1 MRNFF
6 FQKDLKLQEINSMI
20 YQIAIDGFSSTGK
33 STIAKQIAN
42 TFNILY
48 VDTGAM
54 YRCVALY
61 ALENGLVSE
70 TNIKTEEIIEQLSRI
85 EIDMQGSEV
94 FLNGK
99 NVSTKIRTLEVANV
113 VSKVSTIKEVRAF
126 LVSSQQEMGA
136 RKSLVMDGR
145 DIGSVVFPDAQ
156 LKLFITA
163 KPKVRAQRRYEE
175 LVSKGENVNFDEVL
189 ENLTLRDQMDSS
201 RKESPLI
208 ECEDSVLIDNSNLS
222 AKEQSSMIDALIK
235 ERLNLK

>member
-1 MRNFF
+1 MV
-6 FQKDLKLQEINSMI
+6 

-33 STIAKQIAN
+33 STIAKQIAK

-54 YRCVALY
+54 YRCIALY
-61 ALENGLVSE
+61 ALEQGFVSE
-70 TNIKTEEIIEQLSRI
+70 GHLDTNNIIEHLKHV
-85 EIDMQGSEV
+85 EIDMQEAQV
-94 FLNGK
+94 FLNGI
-99 NVSTKIRTLEVANV
+99 NVSDKIRSLEVANV

-126 LVSSQQEMGA
+126 LVSEQQSMGA
-136 RKSLVMDGR
+136 RKSVVMDGR

-163 KPKVRAQRRYEE
+163 KPKVRAKRRFEE
-175 LVSKGENVNFDEVL
+175 LTSKGEDVKFEDVL
-189 ENLTLRDQMDSS
+189 ENLTSRDKMDSS

-222 AKEQSSMIDALIK
+222 AEEQSSMINALIK
-235 ERLNLK
+235 ERLSLN

>member
-1 MRNFF
+1 MV
-6 FQKDLKLQEINSMI
+6 

-33 STIAKQIAN
+33 STIAKQIAQ

-54 YRCVALY
+54 YRCIALF
-61 ALENGLVSE
+61 ALEAGLVSLDQI
-70 TNIKTEEIIEQLSRI
+70 NKEEIINKLSHI
-85 EIDMQGSEV
+85 EIDMQGAEV

-126 LVSSQQEMGA
+126 LVEAQQAMGT
-136 RKSLVMDGR
+136 RKSVVMDGR
-145 DIGSVVFPDAQ
+145 DIGSVVFPDAK

-163 KPKVRAQRRYEE
+163 KPKVRAKRRYQE
-175 LVSKGENVNFDEVL
+175 LISKGENVNFDEVL
-189 ENLTLRDQMDSS
+189 ENLTSRDEMDSS

-222 AKEQSSMIDALIK
+222 AGEQLAMINSLIK
-235 ERLNLK
+235 TRLNLS

>member
-1 MRNFF
+1 MV
-6 FQKDLKLQEINSMI
+6 

-33 STIAKQIAN
+33 STIAKQIAK

-54 YRCVALY
+54 YRCIALY
-61 ALENGLVSE
+61 ALEQGFVSE
-70 TNIKTEEIIEQLSRI
+70 GHLDTNNIIEHLKHI
-85 EIDMQGSEV
+85 EIDMQGAQV
-94 FLNGK
+94 FLNGI
-99 NVSTKIRTLEVANV
+99 NVSDKIRSLEVANV

-126 LVSSQQEMGA
+126 LVSEQQSMGA
-136 RKSLVMDGR
+136 RKSVVMDGR

-163 KPKVRAQRRYEE
+163 KPKVRARRRFEE
-175 LVSKGENVNFDEVL
+175 LTSKGEDVKFEDVL
-189 ENLTLRDQMDSS
+189 ENLTSRDKMDSN

-222 AKEQSSMIDALIK
+222 AEEQSSMINALIR
-235 ERLNLK
+235 ERLSLN

>member
-1 MRNFF
+1 MV
-6 FQKDLKLQEINSMI
+6 

-61 ALENGLVSE
+61 ALEQTFVSDAHID
-70 TNIKTEEIIEQLSRI
+70 TDKIIEQLDRI
-85 EIDMQGSEV
+85 DIDMQGSEV

-126 LVSSQQEMGA
+126 LVSAQQKMGA
-136 RKSLVMDGR
+136 RKSVVMDGR
-145 DIGSVVFPDAQ
+145 DIGSVVFPEAQ

-163 KPKVRAQRRYEE
+163 KPKVRALRRYEE
-175 LVSKGENVNFDEVL
+175 LQAKGDDVNFEDVL
-189 ENLTLRDQMDSS
+189 ENLTSRDQMDSS

-208 ECEDSVLIDNSNLS
+208 ECKDSVLIDNSNLN
-222 AKEQSSMIDALIK
+222 AEEQSSMINALIK
-235 ERLNLK
+235 QRLNFN

>member
-1 MRNFF
+1 MV
-6 FQKDLKLQEINSMI
+6 

-42 TFNILY
+42 TFNMLY

-61 ALENGLVSE
+61 ALEQTFVSD
-70 TNIKTEEIIEQLSRI
+70 THIDTDKIIEKLDSI
-85 EIDMQGSEV
+85 DIDMQGSEV

-113 VSKVSTIKEVRAF
+113 VSKVSTIQEVRAF
-126 LVSSQQEMGA
+126 LVSAQQKMGA
-136 RKSLVMDGR
+136 RKSVVMDGR
-145 DIGSVVFPDAQ
+145 DIGSVVFPEAQ

-175 LVSKGENVNFDEVL
+175 LQAKGDNVHFEDVL
-189 ENLTLRDQMDSS
+189 ENLTSRDQMDSS

-208 ECEDSVLIDNSNLS
+208 ECEDSVLIDNSNLN
-222 AKEQSSMIDALIK
+222 AEEQSSMINALIK
-235 ERLNLK
+235 KRLNFN